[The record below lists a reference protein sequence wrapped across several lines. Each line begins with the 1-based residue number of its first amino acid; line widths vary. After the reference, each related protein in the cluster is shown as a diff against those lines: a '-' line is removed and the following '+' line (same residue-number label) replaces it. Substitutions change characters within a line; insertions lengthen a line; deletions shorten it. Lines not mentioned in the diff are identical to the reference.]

1 MMYGSGRRGSP
12 QHKHAMQRSAQFM
25 DVELH
30 RALTEPSK
38 AELKSM
44 LAEAARNTAAQ
55 QTNKEPR
62 DGKA

>member
-1 MMYGSGRRGSP
+1 MMYGSGRHGSP
-12 QHKHAMQRSAQFM
+12 QNKHAMQRGTQYR

-38 AELKSM
+38 AELRTM

-55 QTNKEPR
+55 QINKESR
-62 DGKA
+62 DGTT

>member
-12 QHKHAMQRSAQFM
+12 QHKHAMQRGMQFM
-25 DVELH
+25 NVELH

-38 AELKSM
+38 AELKAM

-55 QTNKEPR
+55 QTREPR
-62 DGKA
+62 DAKA